1 MCHVVGTMA
10 IETKIDKQG
19 RLIIPAEFRKKM
31 NLNDESPI
39 EIILVADQIILRK
52 KEAVNEKKIEKWK
65 KELQELNLKVN
76 TEENEE
82 PSKKWLSEKYVRN
95 KLGF

>member
-1 MCHVVGTMA
+1 MVINVA
-10 IETKIDKQG
+10 IEVKIDKQG

-31 NLNDESPI
+31 NLNDESQI
-39 EIILVADQIILRK
+39 EMILVADQIILRK
-52 KEAVNEKKIEKWK
+52 KESVNEKKIEKWK
-65 KELQELNLKVN
+65 KELKELNLKAN

-82 PSKKWLSEKYVRN
+82 PSKKWLSEDYVRN